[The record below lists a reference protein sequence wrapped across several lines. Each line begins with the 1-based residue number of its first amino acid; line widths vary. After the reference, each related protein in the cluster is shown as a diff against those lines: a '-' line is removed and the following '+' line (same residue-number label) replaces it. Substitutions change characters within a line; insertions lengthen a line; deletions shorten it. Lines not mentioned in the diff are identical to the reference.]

1 VVDLSSSLGEEGL
14 IADTSWDTEFTRL
27 LFGNLNHDILG
38 SPGDGKVIILSD
50 SNEEEEV
57 CEETT
62 ADADVAPSAT
72 EKCLA
77 PTASTTDEDPRK
89 MQDDNSNGLA
99 PDRDIGNSSS
109 GGDEASLP

>member
-50 SNEEEEV
+50 SNE
-57 CEETT
+57 
-62 ADADVAPSAT
+62 
-72 EKCLA
+72 
-77 PTASTTDEDPRK
+77 
-89 MQDDNSNGLA
+89 
-99 PDRDIGNSSS
+99 
-109 GGDEASLP
+109 